1 MLEHRPKEFVNK
13 SIGET
18 SASSNIEPEAL
29 EAPVIIVEPVS
40 TVPSQS
46 QSQSKN
52 PFSWLRRGWDNLT
65 FRTKLTLLLVGSAAI
80 PVLVVTQGLITLN
93 RDRAI
98 ADLKNTL
105 QQQGQTF
112 ANEYVLWTQVDTE
125 TQAENIANVLQ
136 ATEVNPNNPEQ
147 VAARRE
153 LIENYL
159 VINENQENPEL
170 TKNFKIITDA
180 QGRSVAQNIF
190 VIDDNFSDEPLLPV
204 PNQALSLPN
213 YRKLSL
219 PTGISLTDI
228 PIVQNALKTGQPL
241 SGLELVE
248 NQALQKLGLAQQA
261 DIGLR
266 QQPSRN
272 LPEAKTPFPEATY
285 DIDDGKAGL
294 LSMAVHPIKINNR
307 LVGTVVIG
315 TLLNRNYGLVD
326 KFAETYSVPVATVFA
341 KDWRVITNVP
351 YVDNKTRAIGTR
363 VAREVAEKV
372 LNEGKDFI
380 GETNIIGR
388 QYLTFYTPL
397 YDHQK
402 ALNPAQ
408 AKPVGIAF
416 VGESFLDAENHLA
429 NQQFIAYSI
438 GGGILLFIGLLS
450 IPIANSFARPM
461 RRLSNFA
468 QQVASGEEGLV
479 LDVGSDRQDEIG
491 VLSREMNTMAQN
503 IAANLEAR
511 RQEAERA
518 KILKDI
524 TVRISQALGTQNTLD
539 TAVQE
544 IRLALQADRVV
555 VYSFNEKWQGTVTS
569 EAVIDSFPQA
579 LGAKIDDPC
588 FADRYVDKYRRG
600 RVQATENIY
609 AAGLTE
615 CHIKQLEQFT
625 VKANLVAP
633 IITNGKLIALLI
645 AHQCSAPRVWQQVEI
660 DLFSQLA
667 TQVGFALD
675 RVSLLEQQKAGKE
688 QLQRRALELLME
700 VDPLT
705 QGDLTIRASVTE
717 DEIGTIADSY
727 NATISSL
734 RQIVTQVQEAA
745 EQVAITT
752 TTKESS
758 VAELS
763 QEASRQAAEITSALA
778 RIQQMATSI
787 RAVAANA
794 EQAETAVQ
802 QASQTVAEGDQAM
815 NRTVDGI
822 LAIRETVA
830 QTSKKVKRLGESS
843 QKISKVVNLISTF
856 ADQTNLLALNAAI
869 EAANAGEQGRGFA
882 VVAERVRALARQST
896 EATAEIEKLVTDIQ
910 VETNEV
916 VAAMEAGTEQVVAGT
931 QLVDETRQSLNR
943 ISDVSSQINELVRA
957 IATVAVEQSQAS
969 EEVTQ
974 TMSDVA
980 AIANKTLTEATQ
992 VAESFK
998 ELLAVAQKLQAN
1010 ASQFKV
1016 N

>member
-1 MLEHRPKEFVNK
+1 MLEHRLEESVNN
-13 SIGET
+13 SRT
-18 SASSNIEPEAL
+18 SDSASSSLDSEAL
-29 EAPVIIVEPVS
+29 EVDLRTSKPTSPQ
-40 TVPSQS
+40 PLQPK
-46 QSQSKN
+46 SKN
-52 PFSWLRRGWDNLT
+52 AFSWLRRGWDNLT

-80 PVLVVTQGLITLN
+80 PVLVVTQGLISLN
-93 RDRAI
+93 RDRALE
-98 ADLKNTL
+98 DLKQTL
-105 QQQGQTF
+105 QQQGQIF

-125 TQAENIANVLQ
+125 AQAENLAKILQ
-136 ATEVNPNNPEQ
+136 ATEIDLNNPAQ

-153 LIENYL
+153 FIEDYL
-159 VINENQENPEL
+159 VINKNKENPEL

-180 QGRSVAQNIF
+180 QGRTVAQNIF
-190 VIDDNFSDEPLLPV
+190 VIDENFTNPPLLPAS
-204 PNQALSLPN
+204 NQELQLPK
-213 YRKLSL
+213 YRQLSL

-241 SGLELVE
+241 AGIELVKS
-248 NQALQKLGLAQQA
+248 QSLQKLGLDKQA
-261 DIGLR
+261 NIGLR
-266 QQPSRN
+266 QQPNRN
-272 LPEAKTPFPEATY
+272 LPEEKTPFPEGKY
-285 DIDDGKAGL
+285 EIDGGKAGL
-294 LSMAVHPIKINNR
+294 LSMAVHPIKANNR
-307 LVGTVVIG
+307 VVGSVVIG

-326 KFAETYSVPVATVFA
+326 KFSQNYNVPTATVFA
-341 KDWRVITNVP
+341 KDWRVVTNVP
-351 YVDNKTRAIGTR
+351 YTDNKTRAIGTR
-363 VAREVAEKV
+363 VARGVAEKV
-372 LNEGKDFI
+372 LDQGEEFI
-380 GETNIIGR
+380 GETSIIGR
-388 QYLTFYTPL
+388 QYLAFYTPL
-397 YDHQK
+397 YDHQQI
-402 ALNPAQ
+402 LNPQQ
-408 AKPVGIAF
+408 AKPVGIAY
-416 VGESFLDAENHLA
+416 VGESFLDAENQLA
-429 NQQFIAYSI
+429 NQQLIAYSI
-438 GGGILLFIGLLS
+438 GGGILFIVGLIS

-461 RRLSNFA
+461 RKLSRFA
-468 QQVASGEEGLV
+468 QQVASGEAGFD
-479 LDVGSDRQDEIG
+479 LDADSDRQDELG
-491 VLSREMNTMAQN
+491 VLSREMNIMAQN

-518 KILKDI
+518 RILKDI
-524 TVRISQALGTQNTLD
+524 TIRLSQALGTQNTLD
-539 TAVQE
+539 TAVKE
-544 IRLALQADRVV
+544 IRLALKADRVV
-555 VYSFNEKWQGTVTS
+555 VYSFDEQWQGTVTS
-569 EAVIDSFPQA
+569 EAVINGFPQA
-579 LGAKIDDPC
+579 LGANIADPC

-609 AAGLTE
+609 TAGLTE
-615 CHIKQLEQFT
+615 CHIQQLEQFA

-645 AHQCSAPRVWQQVEI
+645 AHQCSAPRAWQQVEI

-675 RVSLLEQQKAGKE
+675 RVNLLEQQKAAKE
-688 QLQRRALELLME
+688 QLQRRALELLIE

-745 EQVAITT
+745 QQVAITT

-778 RIQQMATSI
+778 RIQQMANSI
-787 RAVAANA
+787 RAVAASA
-794 EQAETAVQ
+794 EQAEAAVQ
-802 QASQTVAEGDQAM
+802 QASQTVAEGDTAM

-910 VETNEV
+910 TETNEV

-931 QLVDETRQSLNR
+931 RLVDETRHSLNK
-943 ISDVSSQINELVRA
+943 ISDVSNQINELVKA
-957 IATVAVEQSQAS
+957 IATVTVEQSQAS
-969 EEVTQ
+969 AEVTQ